1 MKISCVNLSLL
12 DWSLSSVLLVDI
24 WLPVAHPGEAEGRSQ
39 SEAVGVGGRW
49 DSSLQIST
57 LFTCFLNDRTV
68 GQTNEEL
75 SHRKLLWMCLFCV
88 FSEWLYP
95 LQYAYMKSSWLT
107 TVLFISFQSAPER
120 DQRAGDPVPDRA
132 LLQGERWGTGSQSM
146 SVNYWT
152 LFPFLSFSSA
162 PESSDLYL
170 IWFFPRWPKRT
181 KSWRERARC
190 CCHSSLNYLKTCL
203 MWPLTLRLMVT
214 RWMVTRW
221 MVTRWMVPEGAAA
234 RRCCCLR
241 VKPRSQVSWHYPW
254 YENSYFEIRMGK
266 NRK

>member
-1 MKISCVNLSLL
+1 MKISCVNLPLL
-12 DWSLSSVLLVDI
+12 DWSLSSILLVDI

-39 SEAVGVGGRW
+39 SQAVGVGGRW

-146 SVNYWT
+146 ST
-152 LFPFLSFSSA
+152 GLFFLSFPFLQHLNHQISIWSGFSPGDQREQS
-162 PESSDLYL
+162 PEEKEPDVDATHRWTTWKPAWCDL
-170 IWFFPRWPKRT
+170 WP
-181 KSWRERARC
+181 C
-190 CCHSSLNYLKTCL
+190 
-203 MWPLTLRLMVT
+203 
-214 RWMVTRW
+214 
-221 MVTRWMVPEGAAA
+221 G
-234 RRCCCLR
+234 
-241 VKPRSQVSWHYPW
+241 
-254 YENSYFEIRMGK
+254 
-266 NRK
+266 

>member
-1 MKISCVNLSLL
+1 MKISCVNLPLL

-39 SEAVGVGGRW
+39 SQAVGVGGRW

-152 LFPFLSFSSA
+152 LFPFLSFSTWIIRSLFDLVFPQVTKENKVLKRKSQMLMPLIA
-162 PESSDLYL
+162 ELPENLPDVTFDPAVNGDEVDGDKVDGAGGSSSEEMLL
-170 IWFFPRWPKRT
+170 L
-181 KSWRERARC
+181 E
-190 CCHSSLNYLKTCL
+190 
-203 MWPLTLRLMVT
+203 
-214 RWMVTRW
+214 
-221 MVTRWMVPEGAAA
+221 
-234 RRCCCLR
+234 
-241 VKPRSQVSWHYPW
+241 SQAK
-254 YENSYFEIRMGK
+254 ITG
-266 NRK
+266 